1 MRKHKILDKCP
12 FYASNQSMKTPAWIL
27 TPILIFALGACSSDP
42 EDLPD
47 GQSNDQTTQG
57 KEFAEGKGSG
67 QQGLPPGPMDGS
79 GGPLDIPMGDVND
92 LNSTSFGVTWLDP
105 ENWVDGKIPGPVFKL
120 ELSTDADF
128 EKVLFSKTY
137 VDEYV
142 AFFEGLA
149 PATVHYVRIS
159 AMPATGD
166 DRYLP
171 GQPLVISL
179 ATNLDTGS
187 YGGIIIKPDFGSV
200 SFEWPK
206 AKSSGP
212 IDYSLQIYE
221 DFETKILIK
230 ELVTRETSFKD
241 FPLIGEKTY
250 WLRFRYGP
258 AADNVEDVSS
268 TPFVTQFRVPGNELN
283 SPENLAAS
291 IAGED
296 VRVSWNPT
304 ANNLGSIEYS
314 LKVFVGEAKS
324 DLYGDFHINTPFRVL
339 EDSKAYGSFN
349 FELKVVPQDGNTKD
363 IESQITSLPFDM
375 PVTSFDPPL
384 NPTLVI
390 SRDEPTMLTA
400 TWQPPEN
407 VNETLRY
414 EIEITEDGNFTSGI
428 DQRIE
433 NHEVNTGDFTSREL
447 GKTYYLRLRTLGPE
461 GDATHLPSVWTE
473 TITYAMPA
481 PPAAVEFN
489 ATDEKA
495 SLP

>member
-1 MRKHKILDKCP
+1 
-12 FYASNQSMKTPAWIL
+12 MKTPALIL

-47 GQSNDQTTQG
+47 GQSNDNDTQG
-57 KEFAEGKGSG
+57 KEFAGGQGSG
-67 QQGLPPGPMDGS
+67 QEGLPAGPMDGS
-79 GGPLDIPMGDVND
+79 GGQLDMPMADVND
-92 LNSTSFGVTWLDP
+92 LNATSFGVSWLDP

-128 EKVLFSKTY
+128 GKVLFSKTY
-137 VDEYV
+137 VDEYI

-166 DRYLP
+166 DRFLP
-171 GQPLVISL
+171 SQSLVISL
-179 ATNLDTGS
+179 ATNLEAGS
-187 YGGIIIKPDFGSV
+187 YGGVIIKPDFGSV
-200 SFEWPK
+200 SFEWPEV
-206 AKSSGP
+206 KSSGP
-212 IDYSLQIYE
+212 IEYSLQIYE

-258 AADNVEDVSS
+258 AADNVEDITS
-268 TPFVTQFRVPGNELN
+268 TPFTTQFRVPGNELN
-283 SPENLAAS
+283 SPENLSAMVV
-291 IAGED
+291 GEN
-296 VRVSWNPT
+296 VRVHWNPT
-304 ANNLGSIEYS
+304 SNNLGPIEYS
-314 LKVFVGEAKS
+314 LKVLVGEAKS
-324 DLYGDFHINTPFRVL
+324 ELYGDFHINTPFRVL
-339 EDSKAYGSFN
+339 DNSKAYGSFN
-349 FELKVVPQDGNTKD
+349 FELKAVPKDGNTKD
-363 IESQITSLPFDM
+363 IESLGTSLPFDM

-384 NPTLVI
+384 NPTLAI
-390 SRDEPTMLTA
+390 SQDEPTMLTA

-407 VNETLRY
+407 LNETLRY

-461 GDATHLPSVWTE
+461 GDATHLPSMWTE
-473 TITYAMPA
+473 TISYAMPT
-481 PPAAVEFN
+481 PAASVEFN

>member
-1 MRKHKILDKCP
+1 
-12 FYASNQSMKTPAWIL
+12 MKTPALIL
-27 TPILIFALGACSSDP
+27 MPILIFALGACSSDP

-47 GQSNDQTTQG
+47 GQSNDKTTQG

-79 GGPLDIPMGDVND
+79 GGPLDIPMADIND

-128 EKVLFSKTY
+128 EKILFSKTY
-137 VDEYV
+137 VDEYI

-159 AMPATGD
+159 AMPATED

-171 GQPLVISL
+171 SQPLVISL
-179 ATNLDTGS
+179 ATNLDAGS

-206 AKSSGP
+206 VKSSGL

-230 ELVTRETSFKD
+230 ELVTRETSFND
-241 FPLIGEKTY
+241 FPLISEKTY

-258 AADNVEDVSS
+258 AADNVEDIAS
-268 TPFVTQFRVPGNELN
+268 TPFVTQFRVPGNELD
-283 SPENLAAS
+283 SPENLAAL

-324 DLYGDFHINTPFRVL
+324 ELYGDFHINTPFRVL
-339 EDSKAYGSFN
+339 EDSQAYGSFN

-400 TWQPPEN
+400 TWHPPEN

-414 EIEITEDGNFTSGI
+414 EIEIAEDGNFTSGM

-433 NHEVNTGDFTSREL
+433 NHEVLTGDFTSREL
-447 GKTYYLRLRTLGPE
+447 GKTYYLRIRTLGSE
-461 GDATHLPSVWTE
+461 GDATQLPSVWTE
-473 TITYAMPA
+473 TITCSMPA
-481 PPAAVEFN
+481 PQAAVEFN